1 MKNNDT
7 IAQYLTQATI
17 MVVSVTASTTQGK
30 NLTKE
35 ELDIGTSSCA
45 EKKLAREYLKEETK
59 SSRPSTRLPRRM
71 KMHKRLRRSRRR
83 QSTALVLAAWVGSTI
98 ATCGD

>member
-1 MKNNDT
+1 MESLVIQPLEYLMTAKELGNQLESVKNNDT

-35 ELDIGTSSCA
+35 ELDIVTSSCEMA
-45 EKKLAREYLKEETK
+45 IAMFVPL
-59 SSRPSTRLPRRM
+59 SRCC
-71 KMHKRLRRSRRR
+71 MHTINIWVSRQASGWHR
-83 QSTALVLAAWVGSTI
+83 
-98 ATCGD
+98 C